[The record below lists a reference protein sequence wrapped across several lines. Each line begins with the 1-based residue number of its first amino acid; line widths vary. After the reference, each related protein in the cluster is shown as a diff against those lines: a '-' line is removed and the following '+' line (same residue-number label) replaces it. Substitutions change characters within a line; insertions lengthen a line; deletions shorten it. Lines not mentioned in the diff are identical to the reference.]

1 MFSLRRMGYDP
12 KQSATP
18 SQRGRSE
25 NEVERL
31 PEFIAN
37 NLFLVMLFIS
47 LLTLLLWNLF
57 GAVSSLGQVQPA
69 EATRLVNHEKAI
81 LVDVRA
87 AAEFEAGHIIN
98 ALHIPGAELEG
109 RKDELSKGKNAPV
122 IVYCNRGT
130 DSGKAGRA
138 LKRAGHEQVYVLKGG
153 LESWRGANLPVTRG

>member
-1 MFSLRRMGYDP
+1 MIPSDI
-12 KQSATP
+12 ATP
-18 SQRGRSE
+18 SPRERSE

-57 GAVSSLGQVQPA
+57 GAVASLGQVPPA

-87 AAEFEAGHIIN
+87 AADFEAGHIIN

-153 LESWRGANLPVTRG
+153 MESWRSANLPVTRG

>member
-1 MFSLRRMGYDP
+1 MEYDRWEP
-12 KQSATP
+12 ATP
-18 SQRGRSE
+18 STAGGARTK
-25 NEVERL
+25 VERL

-47 LLTLLLWNLF
+47 LLSLLLWNLF
-57 GAVSSLGQVQPA
+57 GAMAGLGQVPPA
-69 EATRLVNHEKAI
+69 EATRLVNQEKAV

-87 AAEFEAGHIIN
+87 VADFEAGHIIN

-109 RKDELSKGKNAPV
+109 RKDELGKRKDAPV

-153 LESWRGANLPVTRG
+153 LESWRSANLPVTRG